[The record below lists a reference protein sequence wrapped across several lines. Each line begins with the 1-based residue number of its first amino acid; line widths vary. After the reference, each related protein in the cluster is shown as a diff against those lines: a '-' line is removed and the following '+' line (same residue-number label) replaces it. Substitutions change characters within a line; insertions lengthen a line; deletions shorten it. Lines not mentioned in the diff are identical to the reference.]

1 MLLNAVL
8 RVVTLF
14 PHEVSDE
21 GNWSRLFYLIG
32 QGYEPPVSGPLFVW
46 LVNEI
51 YDHLPFPYDSVISS
65 LAILSSG
72 ALYTLLIWG
81 YQKVL
86 VHRDIVLG
94 AALMLLM
101 TSYFLAPAIEARP
114 QQLGVALTFVICLSA
129 MGNTSRLAIWLPVA
143 LTLLMFWHVL
153 SFFVA
158 VAYLTLW
165 MLAKW
170 RLGRLRARQFGCW
183 ALTCGLLLLVLGQFQ
198 GYRPLFQDVFSN
210 HAVTPSALVL
220 SGVAATV
227 VVLGVLA
234 IPLTVWGQ
242 LKTLLRENTF
252 WAMPALI
259 GLSVVPLVLQWYLL
273 PAASLEH
280 YGASGFNFFIWQAGN
295 LAFLVCYLMGLKS
308 CAKCED
314 RKLQPFMYGSL
325 ILGILAV
332 AALFASYFLAHTNW
346 MIRLLYYWVPFAAPV
361 SVFGF
366 RQMFLKFKVLGYV
379 AGLSL
384 IFASLSH
391 TVRYVSA

>member
-1 MLLNAVL
+1 MLLNALL
-8 RVVTLF
+8 RIVNLF
-14 PHEVSDE
+14 PGEVSDE
-21 GNWSRLFYLIG
+21 GNWLSLLFLIG
-32 QGYEPPVSGPLFVW
+32 QGHEPPVSGPLFVW
-46 LVNEI
+46 LIKEI
-51 YDHLPFPYDSVISS
+51 HEQLSFAFDSVIPS

-72 ALYTLLIWG
+72 ALYALLIWG
-81 YQKVL
+81 YQRLLAQK
-86 VHRDIVLG
+86 DIVLG

-101 TSYFLAPAIEARP
+101 TSYFLAPAMEARP
-114 QQLGVALTFVICLSA
+114 QQLGVALTFLVCLSGMA
-129 MGNTSRLAIWLPVA
+129 NTKKLAIWLPVA

-158 VAYLTLW
+158 LAYLTLW

-170 RLGRLRARQFGCW
+170 RLGLLTARQFGGW

-198 GYRPLFQDVFSN
+198 GYRPLFQDVLSN
-210 HAVTPSALVL
+210 HALTPSALVL
-220 SGVAATV
+220 SGVAANV
-227 VVLGVLA
+227 LVLGVLA
-234 IPLTVWGQ
+234 IPLSVWGH
-242 LKTLLRENTF
+242 LKTLLRDNTF
-252 WAMPALI
+252 GAMPALI
-259 GLSVVPLVLQWYLL
+259 GLSVVPLILQWYLL
-273 PAASLEH
+273 PAASLAH

-295 LAFLVCYLMGLKS
+295 LAFLVCYLVGLKS

-314 RKLQPFMYGSL
+314 RELQPFIYGSL
-325 ILGILAV
+325 ILGVLAV

-391 TVRYVSA
+391 TVRYGSA